1 MQIQELCEEVVIV
14 KFKVAKTEAPKK
26 MNPKEML
33 EEKRSYGDRIQK
45 ELEDKGVKFFTPVED
60 GGNLN
65 IDSDYLTLPMNITE
79 VSARDLGEYLNAFT
93 QQKMYMRTL
102 VGYAELFAEES
113 KREYFT
119 ASEGRYKELLGSKL
133 SETAK
138 EREVN
143 SDPNVRPYYE
153 KYLDYKNKV
162 KLLNFNI
169 QSIEEAIFMLSR
181 EVSRRTGDYE
191 NERRDYNVQRK

>member
-1 MQIQELCEEVVIV
+1 MALKV
-14 KFKVAKTEAPKK
+14 KKKESPKK
-26 MNPKEML
+26 INPREVL
-33 EEKRSYGDRIQK
+33 QEKRSYCDKVQK
-45 ELEDKGVKFFTPVED
+45 ELEDQGVDFFRPSED
-60 GGNLN
+60 GGSLH
-65 IDSDYLTLPMNITE
+65 IDKDYLTLPQNITE

-102 VGYAELFAEES
+102 VGYAELFAEEAR
-113 KREYFT
+113 REYI
-119 ASEGRYKELLGSKL
+119 SVSGDRYRELLGSKL

-143 SDPNVRPYYE
+143 SDPNVLPCYE
-153 KYLDYKNKV
+153 KYMDYKNKI

>member
-1 MQIQELCEEVVIV
+1 MLGGVVM
-14 KFKVAKTEAPKK
+14 KLKTKEAPKK
-26 MNPKEML
+26 INPREVLKERRNYSDEVHEEL
-33 EEKRSYGDRIQK
+33 EER
-45 ELEDKGVKFFTPVED
+45 GVDFFKPSDD
-60 GGNLN
+60 GGSLH
-65 IDSDYLTLPMNITE
+65 IDTDYLSLPQNITE

-102 VGYAELFAEES
+102 VGYTEALMEEARRDYLEVS
-113 KREYFT
+113 NP
-119 ASEGRYKELLGSKL
+119 RYQALLNTKL

-143 SDPNVRPYYE
+143 SNPKVLPYYE
-153 KYLDYKNKV
+153 RYTDYKIKA
-162 KLLNFNI
+162 KLLNLNI

-191 NERRDYNVQRK
+191 NERRDYNVQQRR

>member
-1 MQIQELCEEVVIV
+1 MALKV
-14 KFKVAKTEAPKK
+14 KKKEAPKKK

-33 EEKRSYGDRIQK
+33 QEKRSYCDKMQ
-45 ELEDKGVKFFTPVED
+45 EDLEKQGVDFFRPSED
-60 GGNLN
+60 GGSLH
-65 IDSDYLTLPMNITE
+65 IDKDYLTLPKNITE

-102 VGYAELFAEES
+102 VGYAELYCEEA
-113 KREYFT
+113 KRKYLAVGEPI
-119 ASEGRYKELLGSKL
+119 YKELLSTKL

-143 SDPNVRPYYE
+143 ANEQVLPYYE
-153 KYLDYKNKV
+153 EYMDYKNKI

-191 NERRDYNVQRK
+191 NERREDNVSKKRR

>member
-1 MQIQELCEEVVIV
+1 MGL
-14 KFKVAKTEAPKK
+14 KK
-26 MNPKEML
+26 KKINPKEVLNQKRNYCDTIQGEL
-33 EEKRSYGDRIQK
+33 EEQ
-45 ELEDKGVKFFTPVED
+45 GVDFFRPSES
-60 GGNLN
+60 GGSLN
-65 IDSDYLTLPMNITE
+65 IDKDYLSLPQNITE

-102 VGYAELFAEES
+102 VGYSELFAEEAR
-113 KREYFT
+113 REYI
-119 ASEGRYKELLGSKL
+119 AVSEARYKELLGSKL

-143 SDPNVRPYYE
+143 SDPKVKPSYE
-153 KYLDYKNKV
+153 KYLDYKNKI

-169 QSIEEAIFMLSR
+169 LSIEEAIFMLSR

-191 NERRDYNVQRK
+191 NERRDYNVQKR

>member
-1 MQIQELCEEVVIV
+1 MALKIV
-14 KFKVAKTEAPKK
+14 KKEAPKK
-26 MNPKEML
+26 MNPKEVL
-33 EEKRSYGDRIQK
+33 KEKRSYCDTIHE
-45 ELEDKGVKFFTPVED
+45 ELESQGVSFYKPVED
-60 GGNLN
+60 GGNLH
-65 IDSDYLTLPMNITE
+65 IDKDYLTLPQNITD
-79 VSARDLGEYLNAFT
+79 VSAKDLGEYLNAFT

-113 KREYFT
+113 KREYLS
-119 ASEGRYKELLGSKL
+119 ASENRYRELLGSKL

-138 EREVN
+138 EREIN
-143 SDPNVRPYYE
+143 SDPNVRPHYE
-153 KYLDYKNKV
+153 KYLDYKNKI
-162 KLLNFNI
+162 KLLSFNI

>member
-1 MQIQELCEEVVIV
+1 MAL
-14 KFKVAKTEAPKK
+14 KVAKKETPKK
-26 MNPKEML
+26 INPKEVL
-33 EEKRSYGDRIQK
+33 KEKRSYSDRIQQ
-45 ELEDKGVKFFTPVED
+45 ELEDQGVDFFRPSED
-60 GGNLN
+60 GGSLH
-65 IDSDYLTLPMNITE
+65 IDKDYLSLPQNITE
-79 VSARDLGEYLNAFT
+79 VSARELGEYLNAFT

-102 VGYAELFAEES
+102 VGYAELFLEES
-113 KREYFT
+113 RREYM
-119 ASEGRYKELLGSKL
+119 SVSDSKYKELLGTKL

-143 SDPNVRPYYE
+143 SDPNVLPYYE
-153 KYLDYKNKV
+153 KFMDYKTKIR
-162 KLLNFNI
+162 LLNFNI

>member
-1 MQIQELCEEVVIV
+1 MAL
-14 KFKVAKTEAPKK
+14 KPKTKEAPKK

-33 EEKRSYGDRIQK
+33 QEKRSYSDKIQS
-45 ELEDKGVKFFTPVED
+45 ELEDQGVDFFRPSEE
-60 GGNLN
+60 GGSLH
-65 IDSDYLTLPMNITE
+65 IDSDYLSLPQNITE

-102 VGYAELFAEES
+102 VGYAELFMEEAR
-113 KREYFT
+113 REYM
-119 ASEGRYKELLGSKL
+119 AVSDSKYKELLKTKL

-143 SDPNVRPYYE
+143 SDPSVLPSYE
-153 KYLDYKNKV
+153 KFMDFKMKV
-162 KLLNFNI
+162 RLLNSNI

>member
-1 MQIQELCEEVVIV
+1 MSSLKVV
-14 KFKVAKTEAPKK
+14 KRAKSETPKK
-26 MNPKEML
+26 VNPKEVLQQRRSYCDQMQEDL
-33 EEKRSYGDRIQK
+33 EEQ
-45 ELEDKGVKFFTPVED
+45 GVDFFTPSEN
-60 GGNLN
+60 GGSLH
-65 IDSDYLTLPMNITE
+65 IDRDYLSLPKNITE

-102 VGYAELFAEES
+102 VGYSELLCEEAR
-113 KREYFT
+113 REYL
-119 ASEGRYKELLGSKL
+119 AVSETRYKELLGTKL

-143 SDPNVRPYYE
+143 SDPEVRPSYE
-153 KYLDYKNKV
+153 KYVDYKNKI

-169 QSIEEAIFMLSR
+169 QSVEEAVFMLSR

>member
-1 MQIQELCEEVVIV
+1 MALKAV
-14 KFKVAKTEAPKK
+14 KKKDAERPKK
-26 MNPKEML
+26 INPKEVL
-33 EEKRSYGDRIQK
+33 QQKRSYSDRVQE
-45 ELEDKGVKFFTPVED
+45 ELENQGVDFFKPSED
-60 GGNLN
+60 GGSLH
-65 IDSDYLTLPMNITE
+65 IDKDYLSLPQNITE

-102 VGYAELFAEES
+102 VGYAETLGEEAR
-113 KREYFT
+113 REYM
-119 ASEGRYKELLGSKL
+119 AVSDSKYKALLGSKL

-143 SDPNVRPYYE
+143 SDPNVLPCYE
-153 KYLDYKNKV
+153 KYMDYKNKI

-191 NERRDYNVQRK
+191 NERRDYNVQRR

>member
-1 MQIQELCEEVVIV
+1 MALKAV
-14 KFKVAKTEAPKK
+14 KKKESETPKK
-26 MNPKEML
+26 KINPKEVL
-33 EEKRSYGDRIQK
+33 QEKRSYCDKVQK
-45 ELEDKGVKFFTPVED
+45 ELEDQGVDFFRPSED
-60 GGNLN
+60 GGSLH
-65 IDSDYLTLPMNITE
+65 IDKDYLTLPQNITE

-102 VGYAELFAEES
+102 VGYAELFAEEAR
-113 KREYFT
+113 REYM
-119 ASEGRYKELLGSKL
+119 AVSETRYRELLGSKL

-143 SDPNVRPYYE
+143 SDPDVLPCYE
-153 KYLDYKNKV
+153 KYMDYKNKI

>member
-1 MQIQELCEEVVIV
+1 MALKAV
-14 KFKVAKTEAPKK
+14 KKKESETPKK
-26 MNPKEML
+26 INPREVLK
-33 EEKRSYGDRIQK
+33 EKRSYCDKMQQ
-45 ELEDKGVKFFTPVED
+45 ELEEQGVDFFRPSED
-60 GGNLN
+60 GGSLH
-65 IDSDYLTLPMNITE
+65 IDRDYLSLPQNITE
-79 VSARDLGEYLNAFT
+79 VSARELGEYLNAFT

-102 VGYAELFAEES
+102 VGYAELYCEES
-113 KREYFT
+113 RRKYMV
-119 ASEGRYKELLGSKL
+119 ASETRYRELLGSKL

-143 SDPNVRPYYE
+143 SDPNVLPCYE
-153 KYLDYKNKV
+153 EYMDFKNKI

>member
-1 MQIQELCEEVVIV
+1 MAL
-14 KFKVAKTEAPKK
+14 KLKSKEAPKK

-33 EEKRSYGDRIQK
+33 QQKRNYCDKIHD
-45 ELEDKGVKFFTPVED
+45 ELSEQGVNFFKPVED
-60 GGNLN
+60 DGALN
-65 IDSDYLTLPMNITE
+65 IDRDYLTLPKNITE
-79 VSARDLGEYLNAFT
+79 VSNKELGEHLNAFT

-113 KREYFT
+113 KREYLSS
-119 ASEGRYKELLGSKL
+119 SEDLYRSLLGSKL

-138 EREVN
+138 EREIN
-143 SDPNVRPYYE
+143 SDPNVKPHYE

>member
-1 MQIQELCEEVVIV
+1 MALKAV
-14 KFKVAKTEAPKK
+14 KKKESEAPKK
-26 MNPKEML
+26 INPKEVL
-33 EEKRSYGDRIQK
+33 QERRSYCDKVQK
-45 ELEDKGVKFFTPVED
+45 ELEEQGVDFFRPSED
-60 GGNLN
+60 GGSLH
-65 IDSDYLTLPMNITE
+65 IDKNYLTLPKNITE

-102 VGYAELFAEES
+102 VGYAELFCEEAR
-113 KREYFT
+113 REYM
-119 ASEGRYKELLGSKL
+119 AVSESRYRELLGSKL

-143 SDPNVRPYYE
+143 SDPKVVPSYE
-153 KYLDYKNKV
+153 KYMDYRNKI

-191 NERRDYNVQRK
+191 NERRDYNVQRR

>member
-1 MQIQELCEEVVIV
+1 MSLKIV
-14 KFKVAKTEAPKK
+14 KPEAQKKV
-26 MNPKEML
+26 NPKEVL
-33 EEKRSYGDRIQK
+33 KQRRSYCDEVHK
-45 ELEDKGVKFFTPVED
+45 DLEDQGVDFFTPSES
-60 GGNLN
+60 GGSLH
-65 IDSDYLTLPMNITE
+65 IDKDYLSLPQNITE

-102 VGYAELFAEES
+102 LGYAELFCEEA
-113 KREYFT
+113 KREYY
-119 ASEGRYKELLGSKL
+119 SVSDPLYKELLGTKL

-143 SDPNVRPYYE
+143 SDPEVRPVYE
-153 KYLDYKNKV
+153 KFLDFKNKI

-169 QSIEEAIFMLSR
+169 LSIEEAIFMLSR

-191 NERRDYNVQRK
+191 NERRADNVQRK

>member
-1 MQIQELCEEVVIV
+1 MLVSIGGVVMPLKPKRKKVNPKQLLKEKRNYCDTIQEE
-14 KFKVAKTEAPKK
+14 
-26 MNPKEML
+26 L
-33 EEKRSYGDRIQK
+33 EEK
-45 ELEDKGVKFFTPVED
+45 GVDFFKPSED
-60 GGNLN
+60 GGSLH
-65 IDSDYLTLPMNITE
+65 IDKNYLSLPQNITE

-102 VGYAELFAEES
+102 VGYAELFAEEARRQYMEVS
-113 KREYFT
+113 D
-119 ASEGRYKELLGSKL
+119 ARYKEFLGSKM

-143 SDPNVRPYYE
+143 SDPKVLPYYE
-153 KYLDYKNKV
+153 KYMDYRNKI

-191 NERRDYNVQRK
+191 NERRDYNVQRR

>member
-1 MQIQELCEEVVIV
+1 MALKAV
-14 KFKVAKTEAPKK
+14 KKKEAVAPKK
-26 MNPKEML
+26 INPKEVL
-33 EEKRSYGDRIQK
+33 QEKRSYCDKVQK
-45 ELEDKGVKFFTPVED
+45 ELEDQGVDFFRPSED
-60 GGNLN
+60 GGSLH
-65 IDSDYLTLPMNITE
+65 IDKNYLSLPQNITE

-102 VGYAELFAEES
+102 VGYAELYCEEARRKYMS
-113 KREYFT
+113 
-119 ASEGRYKELLGSKL
+119 ASELRYRELLGSKL

-143 SDPNVRPYYE
+143 ADPDVLPHYE
-153 KYLDYKNKV
+153 EYVDYKNKI

-181 EVSRRTGDYE
+181 EVSRRTGDFE
-191 NERRDYNVQRK
+191 NERRDYNVQRR

>member
-1 MQIQELCEEVVIV
+1 MAL
-14 KFKVAKTEAPKK
+14 KVAKKKEAPKK
-26 MNPKEML
+26 INPKEVL
-33 EEKRSYGDRIQK
+33 KEKRSYCDKLQQ
-45 ELEDKGVKFFTPVED
+45 ELEDQGVDFFRPSEE
-60 GGNLN
+60 GGSLH
-65 IDSDYLTLPMNITE
+65 IDRDYLSLPQNITE

-102 VGYAELFAEES
+102 VGYAELYCEEA
-113 KREYFT
+113 RRNYMT
-119 ASEGRYKELLGSKL
+119 ASDLKYRSLLDKKM

-138 EREVN
+138 ERVVN
-143 SDPNVRPYYE
+143 SDAQVQPYYE
-153 KYLDYKNKV
+153 VFLDFKNKI
-162 KLLNFNI
+162 KLLNLNI